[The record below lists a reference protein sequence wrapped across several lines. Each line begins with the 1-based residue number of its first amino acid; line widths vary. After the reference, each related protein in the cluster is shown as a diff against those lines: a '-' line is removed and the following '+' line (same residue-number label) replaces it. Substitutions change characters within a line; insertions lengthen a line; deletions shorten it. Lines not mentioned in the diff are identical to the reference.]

1 MTTWIISGTL
11 GFAAGG
17 AFIWFF
23 KEKVQGLVID
33 ANSLSARLH
42 AKADQIKAAA
52 K

>member
-1 MTTWIISGTL
+1 MSTWIISGCL

-23 KEKVQGLVID
+23 KERVQALVID
-33 ANSLSARLH
+33 ANTLSAKLH
-42 AKADQIKAAA
+42 AKADALLK

>member
-1 MTTWIISGTL
+1 MTTWIISGVL

-23 KEKVQGLVID
+23 REKIEALVIGGN
-33 ANSLSARLH
+33 ALSAKLH
-42 AKADQIKAAA
+42 AKADAILK